1 MEAIDELKYKA
12 NYAFIFEFLQDLQK
26 KGLDKGNTKFSQ
38 EVQAVKDM
46 LEKNWS
52 QSMINCNEIRALNDV
67 IREME
72 IFILESEES

>member
-26 KGLDKGNTKFSQ
+26 KGLDKGNTKFAQ

-46 LEKNWS
+46 LEQNWS